1 MFAFTLSLLAYAKVC
16 MFLHIHTRA
25 CHVKTNLHIN
35 SNVSTFQTA
44 PLNGGTFR
52 VISGAKSAGRYVRN
66 NEIFKSIFI
75 AFKAIKRITKIKITL

>member
-1 MFAFTLSLLAYAKVC
+1 MFAFTLSLLAYAKIY

-52 VISGAKSAGRYVRN
+52 VISGAKSAGRYVIETMN
-66 NEIFKSIFI
+66 FFKEFLSLL
-75 AFKAIKRITKIKITL
+75 KR